1 MSFTRKIVYFLV
13 HGLMK
18 TNAEAKTLVK
28 SGRVRLNGEL
38 VFHNALLTEEDT
50 LHVDETLVKKA
61 LEKVYLQF
69 YKPVGF
75 QSSLNPK
82 VENNLSA
89 YFSAY
94 PNLSIAGRLDQQSEG
109 LLLLSNDGKWVERMC
124 HPQFEK
130 EKEYWVELDKEMEP
144 DLPEKL
150 AAGVK
155 LGDFT
160 TQTCGCIA
168 LSKQSLQMVLK
179 EGKNRQIRRMCHK
192 MGYQVTRLVRIRIDR
207 YNLDPL
213 QPGDIQV
220 FVPDATFNPK

>member
-1 MSFTRKIVYFLV
+1 MSFTRKIAYFLV

-18 TNAEAKTLVK
+18 TNAEAKTLLK
-28 SGRVRLNGEL
+28 SGRVRLNGEVVL
-38 VFHNALLTEEDT
+38 HNAFLTEDDT
-50 LHVDETLVKKA
+50 LSVDDTVVKKA
-61 LEKVYLQF
+61 LEKVYLRF

-82 VENNLSA
+82 VENNLSD
-89 YFSAY
+89 YFSAF

-160 TQTCGCIA
+160 TQPCVCIA
-168 LSKQSLQMVLK
+168 LNKQSLQMVLK

-192 MGYQVTRLVRIRIDR
+192 MGYQVRRLVRIRIDR
-207 YNLDPL
+207 HHIHPL
-213 QPGDIQV
+213 RPGDIEV
-220 FVPDATFNPK
+220 FIPDAIFTPN